1 MKRFLT
7 FMAALLAVLYVL
19 SGGGRSDEDR
29 ALFRVGRA
37 LGLDLSDGTLLRIE
51 DSHGGFHGDGLTRAE
66 IELDGLEEKL
76 ADAPGWKPLPMS
88 ENMVRAIEM
97 FEGEGAAAKEGWY
110 YLYDRH
116 SESSDPYDDT
126 DLCSRASW
134 NFTAAIYDSQQGRL
148 YFYKFD
154 T

>member
-7 FMAALLAVLYVL
+7 FVAVLLAVLYAL
-19 SGGGRSDEDR
+19 SGGGRSGADR
-29 ALFRVGRA
+29 DLFRIGRA
-37 LGLDLSDGTLLRIE
+37 LGLDLSAGTLLRIE

-66 IELDGLEEKL
+66 IELDGLSERL
-76 ADAPGWKPLPMS
+76 ADAPGWRVLPMS
-88 ENMVRAIEM
+88 QNAARAVGV
-97 FEGEGAAAKEGWY
+97 FGAEGAAAKEGWY

-134 NFTAAIYDSQQGRL
+134 NFTAAIYDSRQGRL

>member
-29 ALFRVGRA
+29 DLFRIGRA
-37 LGLDLSDGTLLRIE
+37 LGLDLSAGTLLRIE
-51 DSHGGFHGDGLTRAE
+51 DSHGGFHGDGLTSAE
-66 IELDGLEEKL
+66 IELDGLSERL
-76 ADAPGWKPLPMS
+76 ANAPGWRVLPMS
-88 ENMVRAIEM
+88 QNAARAVGM
-97 FEGEGAAAKEGWY
+97 FGAEGTAVKEGWY

-126 DLCSRASW
+126 NLCSRASW